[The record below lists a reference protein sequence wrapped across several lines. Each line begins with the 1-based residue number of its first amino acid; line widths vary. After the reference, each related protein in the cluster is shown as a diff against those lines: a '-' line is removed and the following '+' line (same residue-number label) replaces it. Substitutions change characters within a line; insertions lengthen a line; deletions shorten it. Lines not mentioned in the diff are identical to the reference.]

1 MQSNAVTSVYVET
14 SIVSYL
20 RERTTDQIIAAAR
33 QVHTRRWWSSERHLY
48 DLYIS
53 RFVIDEASLG
63 AEELAAARLKALT
76 GIPSLELSEAVFEL
90 GNKLIK
96 RAVLPE
102 KANVDAL
109 HIATAAVH
117 RIDYLLTWNCKH
129 IANALIV
136 PKVNLIIRDMGFTPP
151 YICTPE
157 ELLSNDK

>member
-1 MQSNAVTSVYVET
+1 MPSVYLET

-20 RERTTDQIIAAAR
+20 RERTTDQIVAAAR
-33 QVHTRRWWSSERHLY
+33 QVHTRRWWTRERHLY
-48 DLYIS
+48 ELYIS

-63 AEELAAARLKALT
+63 AEELAAARLEALV
-76 GIPSLELSEAVFEL
+76 GIPSLELSDAVFEL
-90 GNKLIK
+90 GQELVK

-102 KANVDAL
+102 KAKVDAL
-109 HIATAAVH
+109 HIAIAAVH

-129 IANALIV
+129 IANALLV
-136 PKVNLIIRDMGFTPP
+136 PKVNLIIKDMGFEPP